1 MYSENNI
8 ENKIIIL
15 EKQIIEL
22 QEKITKLE
30 TIILTNNYNYSNF
43 SNYYNDNYNI
53 NNDVIMDPIINRS
66 ISLSEPPLTR
76 QNAFT
81 R

>member
-1 MYSENNI
+1 MSI
-8 ENKIIIL
+8 ENKITNL

-30 TIILTNNYNYSNF
+30 TIILTNNNNY

-66 ISLSEPPLTR
+66 ISFTEPPLTR
-76 QNAFT
+76 QNAFN

>member
-30 TIILTNNYNYSNF
+30 TIILTNNYNYST
-43 SNYYNDNYNI
+43 YYNDNYNI

-66 ISLSEPPLTR
+66 ISFTEPPLTR
-76 QNAFT
+76 QNAFN

>member
-30 TIILTNNYNYSNF
+30 TIILTNNYNYSN
-43 SNYYNDNYNI
+43 YYNDNYNI

-66 ISLSEPPLTR
+66 ISFTEPPLTR
-76 QNAFT
+76 QNAFN

>member
-22 QEKITKLE
+22 QEKIAKLE
-30 TIILTNNYNYSNF
+30 TIILTNNYNY

-66 ISLSEPPLTR
+66 ISFTEPPLTR
-76 QNAFT
+76 QNAFN

>member
-30 TIILTNNYNYSNF
+30 TIILTNNYNYST
-43 SNYYNDNYNI
+43 YYNDNYNI

-66 ISLSEPPLTR
+66 ISFSEPPLTR
-76 QNAFT
+76 QNAFN